1 VNVLLLEA
9 GPADNGDFL
18 VEVPAFIGDDIGG
31 TYDWNLSTVPQIY
44 LDGLPRSL
52 PQGRVLGGGTV
63 LNGMLW
69 NRGGQGKIKILLD
82 VIERGI

>member
-1 VNVLLLEA
+1 VLLLEA
-9 GPADNGDFL
+9 GPADNGEFL

-31 TYDWNLSTVPQIY
+31 AYDWNLSTVPQIY

-69 NRGGQGKIKILLD
+69 NRGGQGEIVL
-82 VIERGI
+82 VAT

>member
-1 VNVLLLEA
+1 M
-9 GPADNGDFL
+9 
-18 VEVPAFIGDDIGG
+18 EVPAFIGDDIGG
-31 TYDWNLSTVPQIY
+31 MYDWNLSTVPQIY

-69 NRGGQGKIKILLD
+69 NRGGMGETTTYCGD
-82 VIERGI
+82 MEGSMMWAD